1 MRNIAVRGPFTQH
14 ASVRARGGGCSL
26 LSVRVILHSRRLPRT
41 MTTLASLPSG
51 TCVQGLDRYRRG
63 HFRVLP
69 PNVGII
75 AASPPVAFVA
85 EKAGS
90 VTPGSPVH
98 PPSPACSQRD
108 MAHAAG
114 SAESESG
121 SASNSAGEDPPGPG
135 VLDQDITMASPGR
148 SAEGAVPGEN
158 APPAGELEGL
168 GVRSLRE
175 MCAAR
180 GIPHSGVRRKADL
193 RALLCGAE
201 C

>member
-1 MRNIAVRGPFTQH
+1 
-14 ASVRARGGGCSL
+14 
-26 LSVRVILHSRRLPRT
+26 

-85 EKAGS
+85 AKAGS

-98 PPSPACSQRD
+98 PPSPACIQRD
-108 MAHAAG
+108 MAPAPD

-121 SASNSAGEDPPGPG
+121 SASNDSAGEELPGPAARC
-135 VLDQDITMASPGR
+135 DQDVAMASPGR
-148 SAEGAVPGEN
+148 SAEGAAPGDN
-158 APPAGELEGL
+158 APPTGELDGL

-180 GIPHSGVRRKADL
+180 GIQHAGVRRKADL
-193 RALLCGAE
+193 CALLRGAE